1 MSYAFTQDVPIDAR
15 VYEQI
20 KAELGPTPPEGLIVH
35 VALEREA
42 GKLSYVD
49 VWQTREHF
57 IAFAKDRLHPAVGRT
72 FKRLGIPMPQPEPA
86 RHDVIVHDVWP
97 SRA

>member
-20 KAELGPTPPEGLIVH
+20 KAELGPTPPDGLIVH
-35 VALEREA
+35 IAFEREE

-49 VWQTREHF
+49 VWQTREHWR
-57 IAFAKDRLHPAVGRT
+57 AFAQDRLHPALGRT
-72 FKRLGIPMPQPEPA
+72 FKRLGIPMPQPEPTQ
-86 RHDVIVHDVWP
+86 REVVVRDVWP
-97 SRA
+97 TR

>member
-20 KAELGPTPPEGLIVH
+20 KVELGPTPPEGLIVPL
-35 VALEREA
+35 ALEREE

-49 VWQTREHF
+49 VWQTREHWV
-57 IAFAKDRLHPAVGRT
+57 AFAKDRLHPAVGRT

-86 RHDVIVHDVWP
+86 RHEVVVRDVW
-97 SRA
+97 STR